1 MKKSLKILALVM
13 ALVLTFGALC
23 CQSVF
28 AEDINGLMSFAAEKT
43 LNAVSEGTADA
54 EKGKLPK
61 KNDVILADESGQVRI
76 TEKTPLLDEN
86 GKLTKAG
93 YCFTNM
99 YEYDR
104 SAIKANGSRIK
115 EWDFYQISNG
125 RYCLQITWADISL
138 AGNASLGLFD
148 METGERWDVADIKLL
163 TFGKYG
169 VSADAM
175 KPHTLSRHKKNFN
188 LDINVTETNRTITF
202 DGKVKGEKYTVDLT
216 MDMFPDHESL
226 IMALPFDRGN
236 DKQFYFNQ
244 KVNCMPVTGT
254 INIGDKEII
263 FDPSDSFCVLDWGRG
278 VWPYHENWYWGNGST
293 KLEDGS
299 IFGFEIGWGF
309 GDMSAATENTLFYNG
324 KAHKIGEIYLNEDKF
339 ETENWMEPWVF
350 TSSDG
355 RFEMT
360 MTPVYDNITKARVLC
375 VGNICHQ
382 VFGLW
387 NGTVVLDDGTVL
399 EIHDMMAFCEDSDN
413 MW

>member
-1 MKKSLKILALVM
+1 MKRTLKRLFAVMLAALTVF
-13 ALVLTFGALC
+13 LVLFTPAL
-23 CQSVF
+23 
-28 AEDINGLMSFAAEKT
+28 AEE
-43 LNAVSEGTADA
+43 
-54 EKGKLPK
+54 
-61 KNDVILADESGQVRI
+61 QVRI
-76 TEKTPLLDEN
+76 TEKTPLLDDN
-86 GKLTKAG
+86 GRLTKAG

-104 SAIKANGSRIK
+104 SKIKAGASRIK

-125 RYCLQITWADISL
+125 RYCLQITIADISL
-138 AGNASLGLFD
+138 AGNASVALFD
-148 METGERWDVADIKLL
+148 METGERYDAANIRLF

-169 VSADAM
+169 VSPDAM
-175 KPHTLSRHKKNFN
+175 QPHVYTKDKRNFKLSVE
-188 LDINVTETNRTITF
+188 VTETKRVIRF
-202 DGKVKGEKYTVDLT
+202 EGKVKGKAYTADLS
-216 MDMFPDHESL
+216 MDMFPQHESL

-254 INIGDKEII
+254 VKVGDELTVEFKPE
-263 FDPSDSFCVLDWGRG
+263 DSFCVLDWGRG
-278 VWPYHENWYWGNGST
+278 VWPYHEDWYWGNGST
-293 KLEDGS
+293 QLEDGS

-324 KAHKIGEIYLNEDKF
+324 KAHKIGKITMSEEKS
-339 ETENWMEPWVF
+339 ETKNWMEPWVF

-360 MTPVYDNITKARVLC
+360 MTPFYDNITKARVLF

-382 VFGLW
+382 VFGRW
-387 NGTVVLDDGTVL
+387 NGTVTLDDGTVL
-399 EIHDMMAFCEDSDN
+399 EIHDMIAFCEYSDN

>member
-1 MKKSLKILALVM
+1 MKMTMKKIISSVLIVVM
-13 ALVLTFGALC
+13 VVLPFLGTSA
-23 CQSVF
+23 F
-28 AEDINGLMSFAAEKT
+28 AKEEK
-43 LNAVSEGTADA
+43 E
-54 EKGKLPK
+54 
-61 KNDVILADESGQVRI
+61 QVRI

-86 GKLTKAG
+86 GVLTKAG

-104 SAIKANGSRIK
+104 SKIKANGTRIK

-125 RYCLQITWADISL
+125 RYCLQITVADISL
-138 AGNASLGLFD
+138 AGNASVGLFD
-148 METGERWDVADIKLL
+148 METGERYDAANINLL

-169 VSADAM
+169 VSPDAM
-175 KPHTLSRHKKNFN
+175 KPNTYTKNKKNFN
-188 LDINVTETNRTITF
+188 LEIDVTETKRTIKFT
-202 DGKVKGEKYTVDLT
+202 GKVKGEDYTVDLS
-216 MDMFPDHESL
+216 MDMFPNHESL
-226 IMALPFDRGN
+226 VMALPFDRGN

-254 INIGDKEII
+254 VKVGDLTVEFKPE
-263 FDPSDSFCVLDWGRG
+263 DSFCVLDWGRG

-360 MTPVYDNITKARVLC
+360 MTPFYDNITKARVLF

-387 NGTVVLDDGTVL
+387 NGTVTLDDGTVL
-399 EIHDMMAFCEDSDN
+399 EIHDMVAFCEDSDN

>member
-1 MKKSLKILALVM
+1 MMKRTIRRILSALLIALTVCSLM
-13 ALVLTFGALC
+13 LTPA
-23 CQSVF
+23 F
-28 AEDINGLMSFAAEKT
+28 AQETKE
-43 LNAVSEGTADA
+43 
-54 EKGKLPK
+54 
-61 KNDVILADESGQVRI
+61 QVRI
-76 TEKTPLLDEN
+76 TEKTPLLGDS
-86 GKLTKAG
+86 GKLVKAG
-93 YCFTNM
+93 YCFRNM

-104 SAIKANGSRIK
+104 SKIRANPTRIK

-125 RYCLQITWADISL
+125 RYCMQITIADISL
-138 AGNASLGLFD
+138 AGNASVALFD
-148 METGERWDVADIKLL
+148 METGERWDAANIRLL

-169 VSADAM
+169 VSPDAM
-175 KPHTLSRHKKNFN
+175 QPHTYTKNKKNFK
-188 LDINVTETNRTITF
+188 LDIEVTETQRVIHF
-202 DGKVKGEKYTVDLT
+202 EGKVKGKPYTADLT
-216 MDMFPDHESL
+216 MDMFPEHEAL

-254 INIGDKEII
+254 VKVGEDVTVEFKPE
-263 FDPSDSFCVLDWGRG
+263 DSFCVLDWGRG

-293 KLEDGS
+293 RLEDGS

-339 ETENWMEPWVF
+339 ETKNWMDPWVF

-360 MTPVYDNITKARVLC
+360 MTPIYDNITKARVLF

-382 VFGLW
+382 VFGKW
-387 NGTVVLDDGTVL
+387 NGTVTLDDGTVL
-399 EIHDMMAFCEDSDN
+399 EIHDMIAFCEDSDN

>member
-1 MKKSLKILALVM
+1 
-13 ALVLTFGALC
+13 
-23 CQSVF
+23 
-28 AEDINGLMSFAAEKT
+28 
-43 LNAVSEGTADA
+43 
-54 EKGKLPK
+54 
-61 KNDVILADESGQVRI
+61 
-76 TEKTPLLDEN
+76 
-86 GKLTKAG
+86 
-93 YCFTNM
+93 
-99 YEYDR
+99 
-104 SAIKANGSRIK
+104 
-115 EWDFYQISNG
+115 
-125 RYCLQITWADISL
+125 
-138 AGNASLGLFD
+138 
-148 METGERWDVADIKLL
+148 
-163 TFGKYG
+163 
-169 VSADAM
+169 
-175 KPHTLSRHKKNFN
+175 
-188 LDINVTETNRTITF
+188 
-202 DGKVKGEKYTVDLT
+202 
-216 MDMFPDHESL
+216 MDMFPNHESL
-226 IMALPFDRGN
+226 VMALPFDRGN

-254 INIGDKEII
+254 VKVGDLTVEFKPE
-263 FDPSDSFCVLDWGRG
+263 DSFCVLDWGRG

-360 MTPVYDNITKARVLC
+360 MTPFYDNITKARVLF

-387 NGTVVLDDGTVL
+387 NGTVTLDDGTVL
-399 EIHDMMAFCEDSDN
+399 EIHDMVAFCEDSDN

>member
-1 MKKSLKILALVM
+1 MKNTLKKILSSLLIALT
-13 ALVLTFGALC
+13 VLSLFCSPA
-23 CQSVF
+23 
-28 AEDINGLMSFAAEKT
+28 FAAETK
-43 LNAVSEGTADA
+43 E
-54 EKGKLPK
+54 
-61 KNDVILADESGQVRI
+61 QVRI
-76 TEKTPLLDEN
+76 TEKTPLLDDN
-86 GKLTKAG
+86 GKLVKAG

-104 SAIKANGSRIK
+104 SKIKANGTRIK

-125 RYCLQITWADISL
+125 RYCMQITIADISL
-138 AGNASLGLFD
+138 AGNASVALFD
-148 METGERWDVADIKLL
+148 METGKRWDAANIRLF

-169 VSADAM
+169 VSPDAM
-175 KPHTLSRHKKNFN
+175 TPNVYTKNARNFKLSVE
-188 LDINVTETNRTITF
+188 VTETQRIIHF
-202 DGKVKGEKYTVDLT
+202 EGKVKGEPYTADLT
-216 MDMFPDHESL
+216 MDMFPNHESL

-254 INIGDKEII
+254 VKVGEDVKVE
-263 FDPSDSFCVLDWGRG
+263 FSPEDSFCVLDWGRG

-339 ETENWMEPWVF
+339 ETKNWMDPWVF

-360 MTPVYDNITKARVLC
+360 MTPFYDNITKARVLF

-382 VFGLW
+382 VFGKW
-387 NGTVVLDDGTVL
+387 NGTVTLDDGTVL
-399 EIHDMMAFCEDSDN
+399 EIHDMIAFCEDSDN

>member
-1 MKKSLKILALVM
+1 MLIALTVLSL
-13 ALVLTFGALC
+13 LC
-23 CQSVF
+23 SP
-28 AEDINGLMSFAAEKT
+28 AFAAETK
-43 LNAVSEGTADA
+43 E
-54 EKGKLPK
+54 
-61 KNDVILADESGQVRI
+61 QVKI

-86 GKLTKAG
+86 GKLVKAG

-104 SAIKANGSRIK
+104 SKIKANPTRIK

-125 RYCLQITWADISL
+125 RYCMQITIADISL
-138 AGNASLGLFD
+138 AGNASVALFD
-148 METGERWDVADIKLL
+148 METGERWDAANIRLF

-169 VSADAM
+169 VSPDAM
-175 KPHTLSRHKKNFN
+175 APHTYVKDKKNFK
-188 LDINVTETNRTITF
+188 LSVDVTETQRVIHF
-202 DGKVKGEKYTVDLT
+202 EGKVKGEPYTADLT
-216 MDMFPDHESL
+216 MDMFPNHESL

-254 INIGDKEII
+254 VTVGEDVKVKFKPE
-263 FDPSDSFCVLDWGRG
+263 DSFCVLDWGRG

-339 ETENWMEPWVF
+339 ETKNWMEPWVF

-360 MTPVYDNITKARVLC
+360 MTPFYDNITKARVLF

-382 VFGLW
+382 VFGKW
-387 NGTVVLDDGTVL
+387 NGTVTLDDGTVL
-399 EIHDMMAFCEDSDN
+399 EIHDMIAFCEDSDN

>member
-1 MKKSLKILALVM
+1 MKKRIKRIFSSLLIAVT
-13 ALVLTFGALC
+13 VLSLFCPPA
-23 CQSVF
+23 F
-28 AEDINGLMSFAAEKT
+28 AEKAKE
-43 LNAVSEGTADA
+43 
-54 EKGKLPK
+54 
-61 KNDVILADESGQVRI
+61 QVLI

-93 YCFTNM
+93 YCFTNQ

-104 SAIKANGSRIK
+104 SKIKANATRIK

-125 RYCLQITWADISL
+125 RYCVQITIADISL
-138 AGNASLGLFD
+138 AGNASVAMFD
-148 METGERWDVADIKLL
+148 METGERWDAANIRLF

-169 VSADAM
+169 VSPDAM
-175 KPHTLSRHKKNFN
+175 LPNVYTKNAKNFK
-188 LDINVTETNRTITF
+188 LSVEVTETQRVIRF
-202 DGKVKGEKYTVDLT
+202 EGKVKGKPYTADLT
-216 MDMFPDHESL
+216 MDMFPNHESL

-254 INIGDKEII
+254 VKVGDEVTAE
-263 FDPSDSFCVLDWGRG
+263 FSPEDSFCVLDWGRG

-293 KLEDGS
+293 KLADGS

-339 ETENWMEPWVF
+339 ETKNWMDPWVF

-360 MTPVYDNITKARVLC
+360 MTPFYDNITKARVLF

-382 VFGLW
+382 VFGKW
-387 NGTVVLDDGTVL
+387 NGTVTLDDGTVL
-399 EIHDMMAFCEDSDN
+399 EIHDMIAFCEDSDN